1 MTKKPTHVKD
11 YLKAKSP
18 ENLKILMLK
27 NSIKMGMYH
36 DYIITHDGSNWFA
49 WFEIDA
55 ESMLEKEFKRLSDE
69 ELNSRSKV

>member
-1 MTKKPTHVKD
+1 MTKKPTHIKD

-27 NSIKMGMYH
+27 NSLKTQTYH
-36 DYIITHDGSNWFA
+36 DYFITHDGQNWFA
-49 WFEIDA
+49 WFEFDA
-55 ESMLEKEFKRLSDE
+55 EDGLKKEIQRLGNE

>member
-18 ENLKILMLK
+18 ESLKILMLR
-27 NSIKMGMYH
+27 NSMKMGVYH
-36 DYIITHDGSNWFA
+36 DYVITHDGSNWFA

-55 ESMLEKEFKRLSDE
+55 ESLLQKEVKRLSDE
-69 ELNSRSKV
+69 EFNSRPKV